1 MDKILPVYKPSHL
14 YWRDKNNRMPECISD
29 LSNEIY
35 SLSKIYLPSRLQLNP
50 GCGGKFPGCSTYDL
64 IRIFKRETE
73 FKGKIGHGG
82 TLDPFACGVVL
93 LLLGQATKKFEE
105 IKSWEKVYV
114 AGVKLGAKSST
125 GDIEGEI
132 KSKIDAKEPTK
143 KEIGE
148 ILKSFLGEQEQKI
161 PAFSAAKFK
170 GKKFYEIAREK
181 GIVPPRFKIIKIKKI
196 ELLNFNYP
204 FLIIRVS
211 SSGGTYIRQLA
222 EDIGEKLKCGGFLYF
237 LEREKV
243 GEYEI
248 KDCVSTEEFKNLNL
262 KN

>member
-1 MDKILPVYKPSHL
+1 MDKILPAY
-14 YWRDKNNRMPECISD
+14 
-29 LSNEIY
+29 
-35 SLSKIYLPSRLQLNP
+35 
-50 GCGGKFPGCSTYDL
+50 KFPGSSTYDL
-64 IRIFKRETE
+64 IRAFKRETR

-114 AGVKLGAKSST
+114 AGIRLGAKSST

-132 KSKIDAKEPTK
+132 KIKEGGKKPDK
-143 KEIGE
+143 KEIEE
-148 ILKSFLGEQEQKI
+148 ILKGFLGEQDQKI
-161 PAFSAAKFK
+161 PAFSAAKFE

-181 GIVPPRFKIIKIKKI
+181 GVVPERFKKIKVGKI
-196 ELLNFNYP
+196 ELLNFDYP
-204 FLIIRVS
+204 LLTVRVS

-222 EDIGEKLKCGGFLYF
+222 EDIGDKLNCGGFLYF

-243 GEYEI
+243 GGYGI
-248 KDCVSTEEFKNLNL
+248 KDCVSTEDFKNLNL
-262 KN
+262 EN